1 MRRLT
6 AVAAAAACSVFA
18 AQALADGFIGMNQFS
33 GGENVLT
40 FNSTD
45 MTTLSHPTA
54 DIGSGVL
61 VTDSGGGTGNGA
73 WRGNTDWSAY
83 FSNIPGSSQGRA
95 LADSWGASD
104 IKFDFTGAGNPQR
117 VGLLLSTFPVTTW
130 TVRVYDPSNNLVAT
144 TNVTMPGQQ
153 QAVFV
158 GYERTAGVGYLRIS
172 DVENGYITLMDDLR
186 MERPGTLIER
196 FTDPMIGWTN
206 RWFYQNSNAGNYYVA
221 QGNCDENNRGNNPC
235 GVWITDTQVC
245 GGGNGGPVSE
255 IVFDPG
261 FAAQIEFF
269 AFDLSAYIDQRL
281 TIYDVSDNVLLDV
294 PTVVRTNNNCAGH
307 RYSVGSNNG
316 ISRIRMD
323 SSGHSGGQIE
333 GNTAWDNVEVHL
345 AASLIATY
353 DITDAARDGFGN
365 WHHNYNGSIVD
376 TGNFSANG
384 FNFTRANYR
393 NGAGTLNDGSPGT
406 SVADTQLF
414 ANNAD
419 ARPRITLHLKG
430 NHFVNDLTLFS
441 FDGGNSIPGR
451 IRSVDVTI
459 GGLTQTFAT
468 SEPTTN
474 DEFIDLSNS
483 VLSTIPTNTVVLSN
497 FTHDGGNSLN
507 EMFCIGEIGVSGRAT
522 TRFGLTVTGA
532 CPGNVNV
539 NWSSAQPNVTLA
551 LIFSFN
557 TGNFVIPFGPC
568 QGTVLGLG
576 GSNIR
581 LVRTFNSGPG
591 SGTLISNAP
600 PIACGRY
607 LQMHDL
613 PACDLSNVFRI
624 P

>member
-33 GGENVLT
+33 GNENLIT

-45 MTTLSHPTA
+45 MTQLSHPTA
-54 DIGSGVL
+54 NIGSGIF

-104 IKFDFTGAGNPQR
+104 LKFDFTGAGNPNR
-117 VGLLLSTFPVTTW
+117 VGLLLSTFPATTW
-130 TVRVYDPSNNLVAT
+130 TVRVYDPANNLVAT

-186 MERPGTLIER
+186 FENFSGCNIDQNQPNDPSYMAA
-196 FTDPMIGWTN
+196 FSQTDLAQS
-206 RWFYQNSNAGNYYVA
+206 FQHQNSTNICGAGIKLRQNI
-221 QGNCDENNRGNNPC
+221 GNCDTVRISLWDRLPNQGGTMLATGSAQGCQGQWVDVFWNRVAIAQN
-235 GVWITDTQVC
+235 TTYYL
-245 GGGNGGPVSE
+245 
-255 IVFDPG
+255 VFDG
-261 FAAQIEFF
+261 
-269 AFDLSAYIDQRL
+269 
-281 TIYDVSDNVLLDV
+281 NVTL
-294 PTVVRTNNNCAGH
+294 
-307 RYSVGSNNG
+307 G
-316 ISRIRMD
+316 ISGDTANPYPHGQVYANSGFQSFPNFDYTFRTYSDSGSGPRI
-323 SSGHSGGQIE
+323 S
-333 GNTAWDNVEVHL
+333 
-345 AASLIATY
+345 TY
-353 DITDAARDGFGN
+353 DIRDAARSGFGN
-365 WHHNYNGSIVD
+365 WAHTYNGTIVD

-384 FNFTRANYR
+384 FNFTRANYT
-393 NGAGTLNDGSPGT
+393 GGSGTLNDGSQGTGPG
-406 SVADTQLF
+406 DTQLF
-414 ANNAD
+414 ANNND
-419 ARPRITLHLKG
+419 ARPRITLHLNG
-430 NHFVNDLTLFS
+430 NHFIDDITLYS
-441 FDGGNSIPGR
+441 FDSGNTIPGR

-459 GGLTQTFAT
+459 GGLTGTFAT
-468 SEPTTN
+468 TEPTTN
-474 DEFIDLSNS
+474 DELIDLSNS
-483 VLSTIPTNTVVLSN
+483 ILGTIPTNTIVLSN

-507 EMFCIGEIGVSGRAT
+507 EMFCIGEIGLNGTAT
-522 TRFGLTVTGA
+522 TRFGLTVTGT